1 MEVYTKLTDLKK
13 KEPKLA
19 IALGM
24 FDGVHIGH
32 RRIIRRA
39 VELAHEMG
47 GRSLVFTFSNHP
59 LSVLA
64 PEKMPPQ
71 IGNNLL
77 RQSRFETL
85 GVDIL
90 MTVPFTRE
98 FAHVSPEDFLLLLQ
112 AHFAPRYVV
121 TGANYTFGERG
132 RGTRRLLQKAGSAY
146 GFTAEICPTVEMGG
160 RAVSSTRIRE
170 YLLSGDLASANSF
183 LGYPFT
189 VLDRVRHGDKRGRLL
204 GFPTANIAIGSQR
217 AMLPSGVYAA
227 EAIYDGKA
235 YAALANI
242 GSNPTFAGERA
253 TRLEVNIQ
261 DFSKNIYDRALEVR
275 FFEQLRNEKKF
286 TSAQLLIKQM
296 HRDREAARK
305 VWQKYR
311 TADK

>member
-1 MEVYTKLTDLKK
+1 MEVYTKLTDLRK
-13 KEPKLA
+13 KEPTLTV
-19 IALGM
+19 ALGM

-32 RRIIRRA
+32 QSIISRA
-39 VELAHEMG
+39 EELAHKLG
-47 GRSLVFTFSNHP
+47 GKSLVYTFSNHP

-64 PEKMPPQ
+64 PERMPPQ

-77 RQSRFETL
+77 RQSRLKAL

-98 FAHVSPEDFLLLLQ
+98 FSHVSPEDFLLLLQ

-132 RGTRRLLQKAGSAY
+132 RGTRRLLQRAGSAY
-146 GFTAEICPTVEMGG
+146 GFMSEICPTVELEGKT
-160 RAVSSTRIRE
+160 VSSTRIRE
-170 YLLSGDLASANSF
+170 CLLAGDLASANAF

-204 GFPTANIAIGSQR
+204 GFPTANIAIGAQR
-217 AMLPSGVYAA
+217 AMLPAGVYAA
-227 EAIYDGKA
+227 EAIYNGKS

-242 GSNPTFAGERA
+242 GRNPTFEGERE

-261 DFSKNIYDRALEVR
+261 DFNKNIYDQPLTVR

-286 TSAQLLIKQM
+286 ASAELLVKQI
-296 HRDREAARK
+296 HRDKDAARK
-305 VWQKYR
+305 VWRKYR
-311 TADK
+311 ATGK